1 MSSLKTE
8 GRMMSVDDWRD
19 KNIQQVDDDLDKD
32 PSLIDPNLEGYRK
45 NVPDHTWDEE
55 FSADMTYDGAQ
66 YEQDVDTKDR
76 NEQSYQIT
84 GWIAVILS
92 IASFFIMP
100 IIMAAAGIILG
111 VISRTKRART
121 LGNTAIVISIISF
134 AYFLFIRP
142 MIF

>member
-1 MSSLKTE
+1 M
-8 GRMMSVDDWRD
+8 DDWRD
-19 KNIQQVDDDLDKD
+19 KNIQQVDNDLDKD
-32 PSLIDPNLEGYRK
+32 SSLIDPNLEGYRK

-55 FSADMTYDGAQ
+55 FSADMTYDSTHHDQ
-66 YEQDVDTKDR
+66 HEDKDTKGR

-100 IIMAAAGIILG
+100 IIMAAAGVILG

>member
-19 KNIQQVDDDLDKD
+19 KNTQQVDADMDED
-32 PSLIDPNLEGYRK
+32 SSIIDPHLKGYRK

-55 FSADMTYDGAQ
+55 FSADMTYDGTLD
-66 YEQDVDTKDR
+66 EEDVDTKGR

-100 IIMAAAGIILG
+100 LIMAAAGVILG